1 MSFKD
6 SINDY
11 LDQKLP
17 KTTLLRLYKNP
28 STCLSVFRL
37 LPSLAKQFVLSLL
50 YYPGP
55 FSLSDFDLLTKE
67 SSKPKQ
73 AQALDRLYRI
83 HIFEKKDNYIHL
95 SNNFKNEF
103 RVALMGGKD
112 HDSFG
117 IPCLIPDK
125 KHVDIPFLDDYAKK
139 KWETILHF
147 IVGTGIEK
155 LPGNHILTLL
165 RYSGLMFGSNCNDMK
180 ITNFGFQFLLLD
192 INSQMWTL
200 LLKYL
205 SMTEDLKIDPVEVLQ
220 FLFMLGNL
228 ELGQSYLINSLTPIQ
243 IEILESL
250 KDYGIVYHRKSSRRF
265 YPTRLATILI
275 SNADA
280 FSYNSCVKNTLYFN
294 QNLSDTDKGFIILET
309 NYRLYAYTDSP
320 LQIAVLNLFVHL
332 YLRFSNLVVGI
343 ITRNSVRQAFM
354 NGITAEQIIS
364 YLTSYAHPQM
374 KKNTPIIPSTVN
386 DQIRLWEME
395 RNRLKATEGY
405 LFRDFNSNSDFELA
419 LKYANELNVVVWEA
433 PSKGV
438 FFVNIQG
445 SNMVVDYIKKKFSK

>member
-6 SINDY
+6 NINDY
-11 LDQKLP
+11 LDQLP
-17 KTTLLRLYKNP
+17 KTTLLRLYNNP
-28 STCLSVFRL
+28 STCLSIFRL
-37 LPSLAKQFVLSLL
+37 LPGLAKQFILSLL
-50 YYPGP
+50 YYPEP
-55 FSLSDFDLLTKE
+55 FPLDDFDFLVKE
-67 SSKPKQ
+67 SSRPKQ
-73 AQALDRLYRI
+73 AQALDRLCRI
-83 HIFEKKDNYIHL
+83 HIFEKKNDHIYFTD
-95 SNNFKNEF
+95 NFKNAF
-103 RVALMGGKD
+103 QVALMGGKD

-117 IPCLIPDK
+117 ISCLIPDK
-125 KHVDIPFLDDYAKK
+125 KHVDIPFLDNYAKNR
-139 KWETILHF
+139 WEMILHF
-147 IVGTGIEK
+147 MVGTGIEK
-155 LPGNHILTLL
+155 LPGNHVLDLL
-165 RYSGLMFGSNCNDMK
+165 RYSGLMFGSKYDEMK
-180 ITNFGFQFLLLD
+180 ITNSGFQFLLLD
-192 INSQMWTL
+192 INSQIWTL
-200 LLKYL
+200 LLHYL
-205 SMTEDLKIDPVEVLQ
+205 NMIEDLQVDPVDVLQ

-243 IEILESL
+243 IKVLENL

-265 YPTRLATILI
+265 HPTRLATILT
-275 SNADA
+275 SNSEA
-280 FSYNSCVKNTLYFN
+280 FSSSSSTKNTMCLN
-294 QNLSDTDKGFIILET
+294 KSLLDTDKGFIILET

-320 LQIAVLNLFVHL
+320 LQIAVLNLFVQLH
-332 YLRFSNLVVGI
+332 LRFSNLVVGV

-374 KKNTPIIPSTVN
+374 KKNTPIIPPTVN
-386 DQIRLWEME
+386 DQIRLWEIE

-433 PSKGV
+433 PSKRV